1 MTKSKLD
8 FLCVKILEKSH
19 GDSLRAL
26 DAIQK
31 SVDSFFAL
39 GQWENAERMSRI
51 LAHFRAF
58 YV

>member
-1 MTKSKLD
+1 MTKQKID
-8 FLCVKILEKSH
+8 FLCVKILERCQ
-19 GDSLRAL
+19 GDNLKAL
-26 DAIQK
+26 DVIQK

-39 GQWENAERMSRI
+39 GQRENAERMSRI